1 MAAVQR
7 EESDEALTTGA
18 EQHVPIALR
27 VSVALSS
34 VVDAQ
39 PQQAER
45 TCATCA
51 D

>member
-27 VSVALSS
+27 VDSGSF
-34 VVDAQ
+34 VVG
-39 PQQAER
+39 R
-45 TCATCA
+45 
-51 D
+51 